1 MFLVIETLT
10 LSPAVVFV
18 LMGTLVL
25 SVPAV
30 YAVSMS
36 MSVST
41 SRAQSDSMQENTT
54 LVAFG
59 KEGGRG
65 GECSNKGRKTW
76 ERKRGEGNTGIT
88 KLKTCNFS
96 CRRKEAMTF
105 AW

>member
-1 MFLVIETLT
+1 MVFSGPMMFLVIETLT

-65 GECSNKGRKTW
+65 GSVAIREGRHG
-76 ERKRGEGNTGIT
+76 RGKEGRGIRG
-88 KLKTCNFS
+88 S
-96 CRRKEAMTF
+96 QS
-105 AW
+105 